1 MRKTKSKMKRKV
13 VGGILSFSLPLL
25 FPFLLLLFF
34 CFILVGGVITQT
46 QDTTSDIDLTNP
58 QGGVAKVVWD
68 RVLKEGG
75 TKEGAASLL
84 GNMQEESGIDPT
96 RIQSDRAYDE
106 KLALDTS
113 VGGYAFGIYQVDL
126 GRRVNLLKFAK
137 EKDKKWQD
145 LELQLEFLFNHD
157 GSDSALIKELIK
169 GKDINETTEN
179 IRARWERGGVGTTA
193 KRQEHAK
200 YWYDFMTSTG
210 SSGGGSSAG
219 ATVPSGFSATK
230 PYPNIGA
237 YPRESSYPWG
247 QCTWYTY
254 YRAQQ
259 LGISFSPYMGNGGDW
274 QNVSGYTV
282 TSKPTVHSALSF
294 SPGQAGSDTTYG
306 HVAFV
311 EQVRSDGSILISE
324 SNVAG
329 LGVLDYRSF
338 SKAEA
343 NQFRYVIGK

>member
-1 MRKTKSKMKRKV
+1 MKNVKRKLKRKIIV
-13 VGGILSFSLPLL
+13 ALLPLF
-25 FPFLLLLFF
+25 FPLLMVALFF
-34 CFILVGGVITQT
+34 FVMVGGVLSQ
-46 QDTTSDIDLTNP
+46 SSESEGNIDPNNP
-58 QGGVAKVVWD
+58 QAGVAKVVWD

-75 TKEGAASLL
+75 TKQGAASLL
-84 GNMQEESGIDPT
+84 GNMQEESGVDPT

-106 KLALDTS
+106 KLAMDSS
-113 VGGYAFGIYQVDL
+113 VGGYAFGLYQVDL
-126 GRRVNLLKFAK
+126 GRRVNLLHFAK
-137 EKDKKWQD
+137 EKGKKWQD

-157 GSDSALIKELIK
+157 GSDSSLIKELIK
-169 GKDINETTEN
+169 GTDINETTEN
-179 IRARWERGGVGTTA
+179 IRAKWERGGVGTTA

-200 YWYDFMTSTG
+200 YWYDLLTHPNSGGT
-210 SSGGGSSAG
+210 GGGSSPG
-219 ATVPSGFSATK
+219 ASVPPGFSVPK

-237 YPRESSYPWG
+237 YPHVSSYPWG
-247 QCTWYTY
+247 QCTWYVY

-259 LGISFSPYMGNGGDW
+259 LGISYSPYMGNGGDW
-274 QNVSGYTV
+274 MNVAGYTV
-282 TSKPTVHSALSF
+282 TNKPTVHSALSF

-338 SKAEA
+338 SKEEA
-343 NQFRYVIGK
+343 SQFHYVIGK